1 IKDSGGSLQRAPVYS
16 DSPLLVFESSGIFQ
30 VISGKLELDGMG
42 YDSGAP
48 LLEINSS
55 ATIDLKGI
63 LVLKNNVN
71 IYGMYS
77 GLDVCESSY
86 KNAIHIAAHTAT
98 LKISNCNWNFDKWIT
113 SLTALSPSKFTPV
126 FIAVKKYIFE
136 NFIYKYP
143 VNSYA
148 STSGV
153 RNGMITTDNIDTN
166 KEFYITNSKFLTYNS
181 YIFILTSALTVDK
194 TDSPPLGTSSIRK
207 FNNFVIEYIS
217 EQPPVGFTADSR
229 YLLYYNNGNGIFETI
244 NTKII
249 YNGRT
254 LEIPNTN
261 ATYSKMFKNLIFGE
275 EKKAILSHFGL
286 KKIDILENWM
296 LCFATLRNICAHHSR
311 VWNRR
316 LIQINIP
323 KDTIDEF
330 LHNVNSQPNKLYI
343 TLSCMVYML
352 KRINPKCNFVES
364 IKELVSSFD
373 GPSKI
378 LKDMGFPP
386 DWEQEKLWN

>member
-1 IKDSGGSLQRAPVYS
+1 MSMRKYCKPAISIKAQID
-16 DSPLLVFESSGIFQ
+16 
-30 VISGKLELDGMG
+30 KLEKRGLKFKDATEAEEILSNISYYRLRAYTYPFQDNKNPGHPFTQEITFEEIIKL
-42 YDSGAP
+42 YEFDSK
-48 LLEINSS
+48 LRLI
-55 ATIDLKGI
+55 
-63 LVLKNNVN
+63 
-71 IYGMYS
+71 
-77 GLDVCESSY
+77 
-86 KNAIHIAAHTAT
+86 
-98 LKISNCNWNFDKWIT
+98 
-113 SLTALSPSKFTPV
+113 
-126 FIAVKKYIFE
+126 IFE
-136 NFIYKYP
+136 ATEYIEVALRTQIVYQMSIKNGSHWHSEPKFYRDSYRFAKHLTTLQEEIDRSKEDFISHYRK
-143 VNSYA
+143 N
-148 STSGV
+148 
-153 RNGMITTDNIDTN
+153 
-166 KEFYITNSKFLTYNS
+166 YN
-181 YIFILTSALTVDK
+181 DPQ
-194 TDSPPLGTSSIRK
+194 SPPAWMSLEVVSMG
-207 FNNFVIEYIS
+207 
-217 EQPPVGFTADSR
+217 
-229 YLLYYNNGNGIFETI
+229 LL
-244 NTKII
+244 
-249 YNGRT
+249 
-254 LEIPNTN
+254 
-261 ATYSKMFKNLIFGE
+261 SKMFKNLIFGE